1 MLQNQTA
8 AIGQSRGPST
18 DMRTPS
24 QTIKPAVR
32 AEGTRDRQG
41 MKDGDCDRYAVK
53 AWRQLK
59 RKSKRGETWGKKIIS
74 GLHLL
79 LPAPLRQEH
88 LLRKASVNMTMWW
101 TEQTADGQAVQ
112 KLQNYCK
119 IPSS

>member
-41 MKDGDCDRYAVK
+41 MKDGDYDRHAVK

-59 RKSKRGETWGKKIIS
+59 RKSKRGDMGKEN
-74 GLHLL
+74 HFWFT
-79 LPAPLRQEH
+79 PAPT
-88 LLRKASVNMTMWW
+88 S
-101 TEQTADGQAVQ
+101 
-112 KLQNYCK
+112 
-119 IPSS
+119 PSETRTSP